1 VSKNRGRD
9 LLILLLGAVL
19 AYLIYRH
26 YSTGRDL
33 QRICEL
39 IGSHDTSVTI
49 PSSPRQEIDNICINH
64 RADEAF

>member
-1 VSKNRGRD
+1 MSKHRGRD

-26 YSTGRDL
+26 YSTGHDL

-39 IGSHDTSVTI
+39 VGSHDASAAI
-49 PSSPRQEIDNICINH
+49 PNSPRQEIDNICINH
-64 RADEAF
+64 RAEDAF

>member
-1 VSKNRGRD
+1 MSNNRGRD

-39 IGSHDTSVTI
+39 IGPHVATETN
-49 PSSPRQEIDNICINH
+49 PSTPQQEIDNICISH
-64 RADEAF
+64 QPDGF